1 VLIEA
6 PGRLLLIATVV
17 GARTVRLLYPNDAEL
32 PRAHPTQP
40 HRSRH
45 PPPLGRNAMT
55 TTPSVL
61 FSCVHN
67 AGRSVA
73 AAALLRHYG
82 GDRVDVRSAG
92 SQPGTEVNPVV
103 AQVLAERGLPV
114 VDHTPTKLQYDLVE
128 AADVVVTMSCG
139 ETCPYVPGTRYE
151 DWPVDDPKG
160 RDLHTVRRI
169 VDDLDS
175 RVQALLAELLPS

>member
-45 PPPLGRNAMT
+45 PPPRGRNAMT